1 MKITAVI
8 VAGGKGTRMGADKNK
23 VFLKILGREVLYY
36 TISAFEK
43 NDKIDDIIVV
53 TGKNDIEECQILVD
67 KYDIKKV
74 SYITEGGAT
83 RQESVMN
90 GLKKAEGDI
99 VLIHD
104 GARAL
109 VTDDEINNSVAD
121 CIKFGA
127 AAVGV
132 KCKDTLKSTDSDGFI
147 AGTVDREKTF
157 MIQTPQVFY
166 LDKILDMH
174 QKALD
179 ENFVATDDC
188 MIAEH
193 YGVKIKISDG
203 SYDNIKLTTPE
214 DMIIGER
221 ILRKRGIT
229 AVSYTH
235 LTLPTT

>member
-1 MKITAVI
+1 MKNKISAVVAASGIGARTRLDIPKQFYEIDGVPILAYTVRTLCEIKKINEII
-8 VAGGKGTRMGADKNK
+8 VAVPEEYLLYTGDFVKK
-23 VFLKILGREVLYY
+23 LGL
-36 TISAFEK
+36 S
-43 NDKIDDIIVV
+43 
-53 TGKNDIEECQILVD
+53 
-67 KYDIKKV
+67 KV
-74 SYITEGGAT
+74 SKIISGGET
-83 RQESVMN
+83 RQKTV
-90 GLKKAEGDI
+90 LKCLCEVDGNADF

-104 GARAL
+104 GARPF
-109 VTDDEINNSVAD
+109 AD
-121 CIKFGA
+121 KEDILNCIADAEKFGA

-132 KCKDTLKSTDSDGFI
+132 KCKDTLKSADNDGFI

-229 AVSYTH
+229 E
-235 LTLPTT
+235 

>member
-83 RQESVMN
+83 RQESV
-90 GLKKAEGDI
+90 A
-99 VLIHD
+99 D
-104 GARAL
+104 G
-109 VTDDEINNSVAD
+109 
-121 CIKFGA
+121 IKFGA

-132 KCKDTLKSTDSDGFI
+132 KCKDTLKSADSDGFI

-229 AVSYTH
+229 E
-235 LTLPTT
+235 

>member
-1 MKITAVI
+1 MFYGSAFILKGYIMKITAVI

-36 TISAFEK
+36 TISAFE
-43 NDKIDDIIVV
+43 
-53 TGKNDIEECQILVD
+53 KNDIEECQILVD

-132 KCKDTLKSTDSDGFI
+132 KCKDTLKSADSDGFI

-203 SYDNIKLTTPE
+203 NYDNIKLTTPE

-229 AVSYTH
+229 E
-235 LTLPTT
+235 